1 MYDDVLSQKC
11 VSIFRPNISN
21 TIIMSSSNK
30 KSNDDVADIS
40 IIRSS
45 DGSKQTFS
53 LPLSKTTLTTLKET
67 INSDPTLGPIGPS
80 NQRLFHLGRELKSSN
95 RSLETLGIGRFNVFT
110 VHLHTGTVTKT
121 KQCLEL
127 LESDDEEGEGVGE
140 QRKQAAASSAN
151 NNDDDDEV
159 HVVDMTTTT
168 ATTTS
173 RSNRNRTTAATTTN
187 NRRKHNKNNDN
198 NNEVVDLLDDSDS
211 DDDDVVE
218 IIEPSTSNNKR
229 RKRN

>member
-1 MYDDVLSQKC
+1 
-11 VSIFRPNISN
+11 
-21 TIIMSSSNK
+21 MSSSNK

-45 DGSKQTFS
+45 DGSKQIFS
-53 LPLSKTTLTTLKET
+53 LPLSTTTLTTLKET

-110 VHLHTGTVTKT
+110 VHLHTGIVTKT
-121 KQCLEL
+121 KCLEL
-127 LESDDEEGEGVGE
+127 LDSDDEEGEGVGE
-140 QRKQAAASSAN
+140 QQKQAAASSAN
-151 NNDDDDEV
+151 DNDDDDEV

-168 ATTTS
+168 ATTAA
-173 RSNRNRTTAATTTN
+173 RSNRNRTTTTATTN

-218 IIEPSTSNNKR
+218 IIEPSNSNKR